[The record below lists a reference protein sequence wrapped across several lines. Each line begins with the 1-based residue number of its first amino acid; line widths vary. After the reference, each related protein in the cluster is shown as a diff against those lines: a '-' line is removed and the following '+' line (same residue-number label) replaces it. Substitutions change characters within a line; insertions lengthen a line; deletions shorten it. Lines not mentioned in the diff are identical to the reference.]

1 MRGLSVILGLLFFG
15 TGTAVAGQS
24 PAFVVQ
30 VSPAIYAALE
40 PTLML
45 PPPRRPTGLDY
56 LDPFRRRVEEVAGRD
71 YMAGLAIAV
80 IENGEPVFVYTSGEE
95 AIGSGRPVTENTLF
109 RAASVSKGMTG
120 TLMALLE
127 YEGRLNLLD
136 DVPRELLPL
145 PNGRAAT
152 AEQVLA
158 QRTGLIPHA
167 LDRQMEA
174 GIDLYDLRNRFRSQR
189 TVCRPGQCY
198 SYQNVTYASLETLG
212 AQAAGLPFELAMRAW
227 LFERIGMNDATIGV
241 DDLVTADSWARPHR
255 RRDRVDGQLVAGDP
269 ESAYDTTVSAAGVNV
284 SLSDM
289 IAYARAHLGVSQ
301 RLPRAVL
308 DRVHASA
315 GDTPEQTRRLY
326 RLSDLIESTG
336 YALGWRTYN
345 WNGRELLTHSGYL
358 SGYGAQIYLE
368 PATGFAYV
376 GLWNADGDAPWWLFP
391 TLMDLRTGDGP
402 GDWLDQLDE

>member
-1 MRGLSVILGLLFFG
+1 MRALSVIIVLLTVW
-15 TGTAVAGQS
+15 TGSAAASS
-24 PAFVVQ
+24 PALIVQ
-30 VSPAIYAALE
+30 SSPAIFAVLE
-40 PTLML
+40 PTLMMH
-45 PPPRRPTGLDY
+45 PPRRPTALDY
-56 LDPFRRRVEEVAGRD
+56 LNPFRARVEDVAGRD

-80 IENGEPVFVYTSGEE
+80 IENGETVFLYTSGEE
-95 AIGSGRPVTENTLF
+95 EVGSGRPITDRTLF

-127 YEGRLNLLD
+127 SEGRLNLFD

-174 GIDLYDLRNRFRSQR
+174 GTALYDLRNRFRAQR

-198 SYQNVTYASLETLG
+198 SYQNVAYTSLETLG
-212 AQAAGLPFELAMRAW
+212 AQAAGLPFEMAMRAW
-227 LFERIGMNDATIGV
+227 LFERIGMEDATIGV
-241 DDLVTADSWARPHR
+241 DDLITADSWARPHR
-255 RRDRVDGQLVAGDP
+255 RRERVGGLPVAGDP
-269 ESAYDTTVSAAGVNV
+269 QSAYDTTVSAAGVNV
-284 SLSDM
+284 SLRDM
-289 IAYARAHLGVSQ
+289 VAYARAHLGASQ
-301 RLPRAVL
+301 RLTQEVL
-308 DRVHASA
+308 DRVQTSQGA
-315 GDTPEQTRRLY
+315 TPEQTRRLY
-326 RLSDLIESTG
+326 RLADRIESTG
-336 YALGWRTYN
+336 YGLGWRTYE
-345 WNGRELLTHSGYL
+345 WNGRQLLTHSGYL

-402 GDWLDQLDE
+402 GDWIDQLDE